1 MARFVA
7 CSLTILALPLAAF
20 VTSAPAAEQ
29 PLAEKYLIEGR
40 LADGQAALA
49 DRLKA
54 QPDDDEARFGLGTL
68 QFVRAVERLAQSLY
82 KFGAVGPESRLG
94 RQIPLLRLA
103 VPKNPTPAKV
113 RYADVREML
122 QQLQGDVAIAERTLA
137 GVKERSVKLPLH
149 FGLIRLDLN
158 GDGNATDEE
167 TLWRIYSGL
176 NRGLRL
182 GAEIRPPDAEA
193 FVIGFDYA
201 DVAWLRGYCHLLSS
215 LCDIGLAY
223 DQQSL
228 FDAVGHHLFDNADA
242 PALPEGLL
250 RQQDRRFEDEI
261 ADAIAAIHL
270 SHFPLKS
277 PERMK
282 SALSHLQ
289 QVIELSR
296 ENWKAIQE
304 ETDDDHEWIPSSRQ
318 TGVIPGV
325 RVREEMIA
333 GWHDF
338 LSEAQAVL
346 AGKKLA
352 PHWRFNAEHG
362 INLRRV
368 FEEPREFDLVL
379 WAHGAAAAPY
389 AERGPV
395 TTGDTWRRL
404 QQMFGGQFIG
414 FAFWFN

>member
-1 MARFVA
+1 MPRSFASPLV
-7 CSLTILALPLAAF
+7 ILAVFA
-20 VTSAPAAEQ
+20 APASAVEA
-29 PLAEKYLIEGR
+29 PVVEKFLIEGR

-54 QPDDDEARFGLGTL
+54 KPDDDEVRFGLGAL
-68 QFVRAVERLAQSLY
+68 HFVRAVERLAQSLY
-82 KFGAVGPESRLG
+82 KYGAVGPESRLG
-94 RQIPLLRLA
+94 RQLPLLRLA
-103 VPKNPTPAKV
+103 VPKNPAPAKI
-113 RYADVREML
+113 RYSDARELL
-122 QQLQGDVAIAERTLA
+122 QQLQGDLAIAEATLA
-137 GVKERSVKLPLH
+137 GIKDQSVKVPLH

-158 GDGNATDEE
+158 GDGTASDEE

-182 GAEIRPPDAEA
+182 GAEIRPPDAEM

-201 DVAWLRGYCHLLSS
+201 DVVWLRGYCHLLSA
-215 LCDIGLAY
+215 LCDVGLAY

-228 FDAVGHHLFDNADA
+228 FDAVGRHLFDDADA

-250 RQQDRRFEDEI
+250 RDRERRFDDDI

-282 SALSHLQ
+282 SALGHLQ
-289 QVIELSR
+289 KVIELSR
-296 ENWKAIQE
+296 ENWKAIQA
-304 ETDDDHEWIPSSRQ
+304 ETDDDHEWVPSSRQ

-325 RVREEMIA
+325 RVQQPMIA

-338 LSEAQAVL
+338 LNEAEAVL
-346 AGKKLA
+346 AGKKLV

-379 WAHGAAAAPY
+379 WAHGAAAARY